1 MKREFKTMKS
11 IKLRR
16 HIGQD
21 GILHL
26 DIPVGL
32 VERELEVMVIY
43 QPVLVSCENLLTPVW
58 RSLEN
63 LYGICA
69 DDPIIL
75 DDSEIL
81 ESQDHDLIGIFHNEF
96 GIV

>member
-1 MKREFKTMKS
+1 MES
-11 IKLRR
+11 IKVHR

-32 VERELEVMVIY
+32 TERDVEVMVIY
-43 QPVLVSCENLLTPVW
+43 QFVPSPTVTG
-58 RSLEN
+58 RSLEPF
-63 LYGICA
+63 YGICA

-75 DDSEIL
+75 DDGGISESL
-81 ESQDHDLIGIFHNEF
+81 DDDLAGAFD
-96 GIV
+96 

>member
-1 MKREFKTMKS
+1 MES
-11 IKLRR
+11 IKVRQ
-16 HIGQD
+16 HVGQD

-32 VERELEVMVIY
+32 TERDVEVMVIY
-43 QPVLVSCENLLTPVW
+43 QPVPSLTTTG
-58 RSLEN
+58 RSLEQ

-75 DDSEIL
+75 DDQGIAEAL
-81 ESQDHDLIGIFHNEF
+81 DDDLAGAFD
-96 GIV
+96 